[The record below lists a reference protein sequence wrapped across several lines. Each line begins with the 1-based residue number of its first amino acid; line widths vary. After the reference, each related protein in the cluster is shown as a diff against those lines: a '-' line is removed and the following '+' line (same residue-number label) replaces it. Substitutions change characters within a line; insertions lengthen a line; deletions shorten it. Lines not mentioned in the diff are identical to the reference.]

1 MKTMIDRL
9 RGRGA
14 TMLLV
19 PVLLAGG
26 MLLGGCDSDPLA
38 PQEPAPALSEQDA
51 AAQAALVAMAVAQV
65 GPQVVTFSEPGKT
78 VYSRSF
84 LGDVSGTVW
93 LDFRLGGADGTSAN
107 WSTGD
112 WARLYTEAGEFLN
125 IVIGEGGSA
134 LLTLDINADIDQGLD
149 TAVIGGGGTFT
160 SGVYGATFTFTDLA
174 VAAAGNYP
182 TGGTMTFAGAGFVMT
197 VSYDGTNTAIIA
209 VAGHGT
215 WSLNLDTGVVTAAG

>member
-1 MKTMIDRL
+1 MKTRIDRL

-14 TMLLV
+14 TVLLV

-26 MLLGGCDSDPLA
+26 LLLGGCDSDPLA
-38 PQEPAPALSEQDA
+38 PQEPAPALSEQEA
-51 AAQAALVAMAVAQV
+51 ANQAGLVAMAVAQV

-84 LGDVSGTVW
+84 FGDISGTVW
-93 LDFRLGGADGTSAN
+93 LDFRLGGADGASAN

-112 WARLYTEAGEFLN
+112 WARLYTAAEEPLN
-125 IVIGEGGSA
+125 IVVGQGGSA
-134 LLTLDINADIDQGLD
+134 QLALDIRADIDQGQD
-149 TAVIGGGGTFT
+149 TAVIGGGGTFA
-160 SGVYGATFTFTDLA
+160 SGVYGATFAFTDLA
-174 VAAAGNYP
+174 VAASSAYP
-182 TGGTMTFAGAGFVMT
+182 TGGTMSFTGAGFVMT

-215 WSLNLDTGVVTAAG
+215 WSLNLDTGAVTAAG